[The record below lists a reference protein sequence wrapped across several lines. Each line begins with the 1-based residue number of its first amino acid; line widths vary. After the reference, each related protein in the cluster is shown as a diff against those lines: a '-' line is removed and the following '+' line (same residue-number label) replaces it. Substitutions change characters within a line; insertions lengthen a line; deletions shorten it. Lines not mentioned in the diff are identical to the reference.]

1 MKSTRQHARA
11 FAAAAH
17 RVTPLHAP
25 PPPHASV
32 VAASVARVG
41 ITRGCHSARLW
52 IWEFTCM
59 PERLHVPAS
68 QPVINF
74 DRAVG
79 RTLSQVVERVG
90 RICSVGHSVRASSSS
105 HLCRWW
111 CQVQY
116 HPGHDT
122 QLAAARPR
130 AALDALVDHAVVRIA
145 RPQAA
150 VDARTR
156 LAPDRGAVRSFADPG
171 CATGCL
177 RFDATR

>member
-1 MKSTRQHARA
+1 MGRQANLSGA
-11 FAAAAH
+11 
-17 RVTPLHAP
+17 
-25 PPPHASV
+25 
-32 VAASVARVG
+32 
-41 ITRGCHSARLW
+41 
-52 IWEFTCM
+52 
-59 PERLHVPAS
+59 
-68 QPVINF
+68 VINF

-150 VDARTR
+150 VDART
-156 LAPDRGAVRSFADPG
+156 AGADRGAVLSFADPG
-171 CATGCL
+171 CATSLTHRALCGW
-177 RFDATR
+177 RA